1 MNLPVIELF
10 KSIQG
15 EGTYTGYPSIFIRVT
30 GCNLRCVFRGSE
42 CDTPYTSHRPE
53 RARYSFDETV
63 SFIRENC
70 NIRHIVITGGEPL
83 LYMAGVNSLVREIEM
98 IYKGNVHGSPVI
110 TVETNGTVPVDL
122 ERYEYLRSV
131 SLWSIS
137 PKLSSSEPK
146 VSDGVTAEWVA
157 RHRENRYDRMVFSGN
172 IREIL
177 AGGDTRIQLK
187 FVYTDSS
194 CVDEIKRDY
203 LSPVNDVVAALCNK
217 GRECAGRIV
226 VMLMPEGITPEMI
239 AAKRDEMIEYCMK
252 EGWCYCTRLHIT
264 LFGNEREK

>member
-15 EGTYTGYPSIFIRVT
+15 EGTYTGYPSIFIRLT
-30 GCNLRCVFRGSE
+30 GCNLRCVFKGSE

-53 RARYSFDETV
+53 KARYSFDDTV
-63 SFIRENC
+63 SFVRENC

-83 LYMAGVNSLVREIEM
+83 LYMAGVNFLVREIVL
-98 IYKGNVHGSPVI
+98 IYKGNGLDIPVI
-110 TVETNGTVPVDL
+110 TVETNGTVLIDL
-122 ERYEYLRSV
+122 ERYEYLSSV

-146 VSDGVTAEWVA
+146 ESDGVTAEWVA
-157 RHRENRYDRMVFSGN
+157 RHRESRYNRMVFSRN

-177 AGGDTRIQLK
+177 AGGNARIQLK

-203 LSPVNDVVAALCNK
+203 LTPANNVVKALCNK
-217 GRECAGRIV
+217 SREYAERIV
-226 VMLMPEGITPEMI
+226 VMLMPEGVTPEMI
-239 AAKRDEMIEYCMK
+239 AAKRDEMVECCVQ

-264 LFGNEREK
+264 LFGNERGK